1 MRWIYYKSWQI
12 SFWIALIISYLDL
25 LLLAWVSGL
34 PKGLGERRFLD
45 GRVGMG
51 EEEKGRPDTKPFSK
65 SCDTS
70 KIWMWQWLDNTKYPW
85 RHRPQVNTSR
95 AIGEE
100 KPLNFSLKF
109 WFHVLLYGQRRRE
122 EFKKALVG
130 ALKFFPG
137 IKITPEQELCF
148 QSRVVKRKDISGVWK
163 SLIYQPLLKLCR
175 SISFTWPGQ
184 RRQYQCF

>member
-70 KIWMWQWLDNTKYPW
+70 KIWMWQWLDNTQYSL
-85 RHRPQVNTSR
+85 TSPTAR
-95 AIGEE
+95 AIGKE
-100 KPLNFSLKF
+100 KPL
-109 WFHVLLYGQRRRE
+109 
-122 EFKKALVG
+122 
-130 ALKFFPG
+130 KFFIDVLIYVTG
-137 IKITPEQELCF
+137 MWYFWCCLVI
-148 QSRVVKRKDISGVWK
+148 SSGV
-163 SLIYQPLLKLCR
+163 SSDGVSPSHLPTYHDLFLQLLQPPENTR
-175 SISFTWPGQ
+175 DNISFLAA
-184 RRQYQCF
+184 RQAPDVTL